1 MIIDL
6 NLGAPKFITK
16 PSDTIAIQDQPARFE
31 CTIDAFPKA
40 KISWYLNEKE
50 LTLKDNVK
58 FENDAKTSASNLVI
72 PKVLASHLGKF
83 KVKASNT
90 VGEIEH
96 VFELN
101 VLGKYIFFL
110 VNCVQY

>member
-1 MIIDL
+1 MIINP

-16 PSDTIAIQDQPARFE
+16 PSDTIAIQDQSARFE
-31 CTIDAFPKA
+31 CTVDAFPKA
-40 KISWYLNEKE
+40 KISWFLNEKE

-58 FENDAKTSASNLVI
+58 FEIDAKTSASNLVI
-72 PKVLASHLGKF
+72 PKVLSTHLGKL

-96 VFELN
+96 MFELN
-101 VLGKYIFFL
+101 VLGKYIFYL
-110 VNCVQY
+110 VDCVNY